1 MYMWDEKSGL
11 AARKGVASTTSH
23 EISHQYASPSF
34 LRASPVESSFFSS
47 STLLQVVRVRGI
59 RST

>member
-34 LRASPVESSFFSS
+34 LRASPVESSFFPR
-47 STLLQVVRVRGI
+47 LLFSRWFGYVG
-59 RST
+59 